1 MNILFVCSANKV
13 RSLTAELQFSEL
25 YPSHNFASA
34 GTNPKLVQQA
44 GTTMLT
50 EDMLEWADKVYVM
63 EKKHKD
69 QINAHS
75 KKKFTK
81 KIKVL
86 GIKDVYK
93 FNEKSLRQILEKK
106 ITINS

>member
-1 MNILFVCSANKV
+1 MNILFICSANKV
-13 RSLTAELQFSEL
+13 RSLTAELQFATL
-25 YPSHNFASA
+25 YPEHSFASA

-69 QINAHS
+69 LINKHL

-86 GIKDVYK
+86 RIKDVYK
-93 FNEKSLRQILEKK
+93 FNQKELKDILKKK
-106 ITINS
+106 IIINK